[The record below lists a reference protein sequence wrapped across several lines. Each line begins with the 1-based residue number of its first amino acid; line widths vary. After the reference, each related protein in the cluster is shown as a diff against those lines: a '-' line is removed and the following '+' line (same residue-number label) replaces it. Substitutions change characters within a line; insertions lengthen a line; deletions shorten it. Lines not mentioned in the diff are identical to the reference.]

1 MRGIESLPVFL
12 LLTEGSK
19 FTSHMTRYDI
29 RCPSASWENESTN
42 DLDRAWL
49 LCMDLS
55 VDYGYAQVL
64 VNGSII
70 GDYRNGGS

>member
-1 MRGIESLPVFL
+1 
-12 LLTEGSK
+12 
-19 FTSHMTRYDI
+19 MTQYDI
-29 RCPSASWENESTN
+29 RCPSASWENESTH